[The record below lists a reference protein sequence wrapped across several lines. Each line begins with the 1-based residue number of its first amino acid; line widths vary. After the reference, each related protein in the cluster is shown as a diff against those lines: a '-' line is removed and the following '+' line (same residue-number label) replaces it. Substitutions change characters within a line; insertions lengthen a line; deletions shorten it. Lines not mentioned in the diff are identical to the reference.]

1 MGILGVEQE
10 FIPTLVP
17 VMSVIITSL
26 TISISHDANAI
37 TFVGIFCTL
46 GAFAVIFHRLWKTL
60 NDTWLGVLLGHN
72 VNLREMGK
80 WAVVTGGELTLS
92 FIVLPNSTVEFIFNY
107 ISATDGI
114 GLAFARQL
122 AERGLNIVLMS
133 RSIDRLEKCANEIEL
148 RYGVETKII
157 QVDFS
162 QDIFEY
168 DANVDKKLEGLEI
181 GTLINNV
188 GMFYETPDRF
198 DRVSQSVDFIK
209 NMINVNVVAVTM
221 MTRAVLPG
229 MLNRGKGVVVNIG
242 SFASLEGGFPFV
254 TLYSA
259 VKSYME
265 TLTLNLA
272 KEYKEQ
278 GIYFQYQCPGYVT
291 TKLSKIRNS
300 HFFIPTPDQYVK
312 NALKSIGLQQ
322 CTPSWPPQRIMLP
335 IIKIGRFL
343 LPGPYDTISTQVSR
357 TFWLF
362 AKKRQMQKDMEY
374 IRKAQELTKA
384 NKFGSVSEK

>member
-1 MGILGVEQE
+1 V
-10 FIPTLVP
+10 FNLV
-17 VMSVIITSL
+17 
-26 TISISHDANAI
+26 
-37 TFVGIFCTL
+37 FYCF
-46 GAFAVIFHRLWKTL
+46 
-60 NDTWLGVLLGHN
+60 
-72 VNLREMGK
+72 
-80 WAVVTGGELTLS
+80 
-92 FIVLPNSTVEFIFNY
+92 
-107 ISATDGI
+107 SATDGI

-122 AERGLNIVLMS
+122 AERGLNVVLMS
-133 RSIDRLEKCANEIEL
+133 RSVEKLEKCANEIEL
-148 RYGVETKII
+148 RYGVQTKII

-162 QDIFEY
+162 QDIYRYEV
-168 DANVDKKLEGLEI
+168 NVDKKLEGLEI

-188 GMFYETPDRF
+188 GMCYETPDRF
-198 DRVSQSVDFIK
+198 DRVSQSVEFIK
-209 NMINVNVVAVTM
+209 NMININVVAVTM

-242 SFASLEGGFPFV
+242 SFASLEGGFPFFS
-254 TLYSA
+254 LYSA

-272 KEYKEQ
+272 KEYKDQ

-300 HFFIPTPDQYVK
+300 HFFIPTPDQYVT

-335 IIKIGRFL
+335 IINIARFL
-343 LPGPYDTISTQVSR
+343 FPGPYETLTTIVSR

-362 AKKRQMQKDMEY
+362 AKKRQMQRDLEY
-374 IRKAQELTKA
+374 TRKAQKLAEDSELC
-384 NKFGSVSEK
+384 SLS